1 MARLIKMTN
10 EAILNVTVQTL
21 FEDGSI
27 TERNL
32 GIGDVVEN
40 LRFVKDGEL
49 VTVSGKV
56 TNINYTLPSRISF
69 NKNKPTDTFSTDV
82 TVSTIEIDASEQYA
96 SNIIVVPAIEI
107 VEDEGVENVERIKFF
122 ATLEFKMNMFYSNRS
137 SVELSLKVGDRV
149 DGVKIMTSTPGVD
162 IIGTF
167 DVIAF
172 SYVRNNVSKFT
183 VNGIAFK
190 NVEDGTIVVADLDK
204 ILELAE
210 LMTYE
215 PTSAADMVSML
226 LDARDGEVVKLAS
239 NIDATEDL
247 VTVESKD
254 VTLNLAG
261 KTFTVNSSATT
272 GLAVKN
278 GGTLTIDGDGTILNQ
293 TNYDSTHGSGS
304 ISVEDGG
311 TLNFNN
317 GTINAVLEN
326 SVDNGQFGIKA
337 IGTSNVN
344 INGGEI
350 NTGWYGVS
358 TVGDKTNDDTVV
370 TINGGKLTSASDYAV
385 YIPKGNLVVNGGELI
400 GAAGCIS
407 CNGGNIT
414 INDGILN
421 CIGGGDTGS
430 WENGTGDQ
438 SNSTINLN
446 GKYSAVTCTINGGTF
461 ISSGD
466 SDLIIAGTKFPVTIS
481 IKGGQFSKPVNPE
494 YVAEGFV
501 CTETKNSAGYY
512 EVVAA

>member
-10 EAILNVTVQTL
+10 EAVLNVTVQTL

-32 GIGDVVEN
+32 TVGDIVEN

-49 VTVSGKV
+49 VTVSGKI
-56 TNINYTLPSRISF
+56 TNINYTLPSRITF
-69 NKNKPTDTFSTDV
+69 NKTKPADTFSTDV
-82 TVSTIEIDASEQYA
+82 TISTIEIDASEQYA

-107 VEDEGVENVERIKFF
+107 VEDEGVENVTRIKCV

-162 IIGTF
+162 IVGTF
-167 DVIAF
+167 DVVAF
-172 SYVRNNVSKFT
+172 SYVRNNASKFT
-183 VNGIAFK
+183 VNGIVFK
-190 NVEDGTIVVADLDK
+190 NIEDDTVVVADLDK
-204 ILELAE
+204 ILQLTE

-215 PTSAADMVSML
+215 STSTTDMNTALSE
-226 LDARDGEVVKLAS
+226 ARDGEVIKLNAD
-239 NIDATEDL
+239 IDATEEL
-247 VTVESKD
+247 VSVEGKD
-254 VTLNLAG
+254 ITLNLSG
-261 KTFTVNSSATT
+261 KTFTVNSSSSS
-272 GLAVKN
+272 GLSVKN
-278 GGTLTIDGDGTILNQ
+278 GGTLTIDGDGAILNQ
-293 TNYDSTHGSGS
+293 TNYDSNHGSGT
-304 ISVEDGG
+304 IAVEDGG
-311 TLNFNN
+311 ALNFNG
-317 GTINAVLEN
+317 GTINAVLED
-326 SVDNGQFGIKA
+326 SVNNGQFGIKA
-337 IGTSNVN
+337 VGTCDVN

-358 TVGDKTNDDTVV
+358 TVGDKTNDDTVI

-414 INDGILN
+414 INDGIFN
-421 CIGGGDTGS
+421 CVGGGDTGDFV
-430 WENGTGDQ
+430 NGTGGQ

-446 GKYSAVTCTINGGTF
+446 GKYSAVTCNINGGTF

-466 SDLIIAGTKFPVTIS
+466 SDLIVAGTTHPVTVS
-481 IKGGQFSKPVNPE
+481 IKGGQFSKPVNAE
-494 YVAEGFV
+494 YIAEGFV
-501 CTETKNSAGYY
+501 CSETKNAAGYY
-512 EVVAA
+512 EVTAA